1 MKNKH
6 KINIPLF
13 LAGVLFCLILISF
26 NLTSN
31 LYAKYSTSATGS
43 DSARV
48 AKFDVSTSTDSQSD
62 TIELVPGDSA
72 STGTYTFKITN
83 SSEVV
88 VKNTIIVNNVPKNV
102 QVKFNNSSLVTSS
115 GADITFDV
123 GTLNIGESVDCV
135 LTFSA
140 SKLGGSTVKTETV
153 KIQVLTEQMD

>member
-13 LAGVLFCLILISF
+13 LAGVLFCLTLISF

-48 AKFDVSTSTDSQSD
+48 AKFDVSTNAGSNNQAE
-62 TIELVPGDSA
+62 IALAAGDNA
-72 STGTYTFKITN
+72 STGTYTFAIEN
-83 SSEVV
+83 HSEVV
-88 VKNTIIVNNVPKNV
+88 VKNTIIVENVPKNV
-102 QVKFNNSSLVTSS
+102 KVTFNDETSKTS
-115 GADITFDV
+115 DGADLAFYV
-123 GTLNIGESVDCV
+123 GTLNIGDVRNCE

-140 SKLGGSTVKTETV
+140 LEGSETQKTSVT
-153 KIQVLTEQMD
+153 IQVLTAQVD